1 MKKLFV
7 SFLMLIVLAAAPAFA
22 VSPDWS
28 KPSDTKSADAAI
40 TTGPGY
46 FYGILVITDA
56 TNACTVVAYDNATAA
71 SGTTLFPSWPVTTS
85 TTDRAQ
91 YLSFRHPVKYL
102 NGIYVDIT
110 CSGTC
115 SYKVYYN
122 D

>member
-1 MKKLFV
+1 MKKL
-7 SFLMLIVLAAAPAFA
+7 LLTALIILSLCAPVFGEA
-22 VSPDWS
+22 PDWS
-28 KPSDTKSADAAI
+28 KPSDTKTADAAI

-46 FYGILVITDA
+46 FYGILVMTDA
-56 TNACTVVAYDNATAA
+56 TNACTVVAYDNASAA
-71 SGTTLFPSWPVTTS
+71 SGTTLFPSWVVTTS

-122 D
+122 N